1 MLRPAAASALAVIA
15 AAGAAAAQDEARWGP
30 VAEQLGIG
38 SAICPATMP
47 GDENIVC
54 AVVLCE
60 EGALTIGVLG
70 FGGDGGSENGSEGS
84 SDGGAGEQPA
94 FPGEIAVDGESV
106 EREMQSRVVMEDFLH
121 VRTRVDP
128 DEPLWRRLRAGNR
141 LSLSSSPEGDPLDYP
156 LRGSAV
162 ELDRVAAGC
171 R

>member
-1 MLRPAAASALAVIA
+1 MLRPAAAAALAVIA
-15 AAGAAAAQDEARWGP
+15 AVGAAAGTAAAEEVADDGTRWGP

-54 AVVLCE
+54 AVLLCE
-60 EGALTIGVLG
+60 EGSLTLGVLG
-70 FGGDGGSENGSEGS
+70 AGIGTDGGEK
-84 SDGGAGEQPA
+84 PA
-94 FPGEIAVDGESV
+94 FRGEIAVDGEGL
-106 EREMQSRVVMEDFLH
+106 ERDMQSRVVMGDFLH

-128 DEPLWRRLRAGNR
+128 GEPLWRRLRAGNR
-141 LSLSSSPEGDPLDYP
+141 VSLPSSPEGDPLDYS